1 MRIKKINE
9 GAPDF
14 TPIEVTIIIE
24 TQEEA
29 DALAL
34 AYTNLCTTEIESA
47 YDSRTRCIWVDILHE
62 LAGALK

>member
-1 MRIKKINE
+1 MKIKKTKTVP
-9 GAPDF
+9 AF

-34 AYTNLCTTEIESA
+34 AYTDLCLTEIDSA
-47 YDSRTRCIWVDILHE
+47 YAFRTRCIWVDILDE
-62 LAGALK
+62 LATGALK

>member
-9 GAPDF
+9 AAPDF

-24 TQEEA
+24 TQEEV
-29 DALAL
+29 DALTMAS
-34 AYTNLCTTEIESA
+34 TDLCMTEIDSA
-47 YDSRTRCIWVDILHE
+47 HEFKTRCIWVDFLDE